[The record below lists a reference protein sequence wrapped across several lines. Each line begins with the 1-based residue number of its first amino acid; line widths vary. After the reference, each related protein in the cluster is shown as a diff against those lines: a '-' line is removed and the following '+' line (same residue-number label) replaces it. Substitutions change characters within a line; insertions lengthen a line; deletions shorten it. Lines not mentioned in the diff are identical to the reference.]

1 VSQDAP
7 GGKPSRAGRD
17 LGAAVGVG
25 VGLGA
30 VILLVLLTAPK
41 GFIGIVAV
49 AVAVATFELVGA
61 LRRGARIQVALVPVL
76 VGGQAMVWLS
86 WPFGRAGILGAFV
99 ITVLVCLVWRF
110 RGGASGYLRD
120 VTASAFTAAYLPL
133 FASFGALLVVPHDGA
148 QRVLCFMIGVVCSD
162 TGGYIVGRLVGRHPM
177 APAISPKKSWEGF
190 GGSMVA
196 GTVGGVLSVSLLL
209 GGHWWQGVLFG
220 AALAASATV
229 GDLVESLIKRD
240 LGIKDMGDLLPGHG
254 GMMDRLDSLLPSA
267 VVAWLLLRWFVPA

>member
-7 GGKPSRAGRD
+7 GGRRSRAGRD

-30 VILLVLLTAPK
+30 VIILVLLTVPK
-41 GFIGIVAV
+41 VFIAIVAA
-49 AVAVATFELVGA
+49 AVAVATIELVAA

-86 WPFGRAGILGAFV
+86 WPFGRAGILASFV
-99 ITVLVCLVWRF
+99 MTVLVCLVWRF
-110 RGGASGYLRD
+110 RGGVSGYLRD

-148 QRVLCFMIGVVCSD
+148 QRAFCFMIGVVCSD
-162 TGGYIVGRLVGRHPM
+162 TGGYIAGVLVGRHPM

-190 GGSMVA
+190 GGSMLA
-196 GTVGGVLSVSLLL
+196 GIVSGALTVSLLL
-209 GGHWWQGVLFG
+209 GGRWWQGVLFG
-220 AALAASATV
+220 AALAVSATV

-267 VVAWLLLRWFVPA
+267 VVAWLLLRWFVPS